1 MQTQAAA
8 GGGGGEEEQQQQAQE
23 PDSRIHGR
31 TPLSLMRLVAMQK
44 SMGMLSSRPSVHSRA
59 LFWAPR
65 GANWCSILHMLGG
78 CWSLL
83 FGVRTGEFEAPRK
96 ICVEFL
102 CVLVLPN
109 VLRCVLHLLGVEFE
123 W

>member
-44 SMGMLSSRPSVHSRA
+44 SMGMLSSRPSAHSLA

-78 CWSLL
+78 V
-83 FGVRTGEFEAPRK
+83 GVCCLECEQGNSRHQGKF
-96 ICVEFL
+96 V
-102 CVLVLPN
+102 
-109 VLRCVLHLLGVEFE
+109 
-123 W
+123 